1 MGGVKQLYVGIALA
15 MSVLFAGAI
24 ALDQAVFLRL
34 LLGLGLGIALTKGA
48 IGFAGSINRAYR
60 RGSTQLLQ
68 ALMLLFVVTA
78 IINAGLLYGAEAG
91 SFNLWVNPINAGLI
105 IGGLMFGFGMTLS
118 SCCASGVM
126 VEMVS
131 DVPRALTTLV
141 AFGFGVFIGFPIQS
155 SSPLV
160 TETLFSTASYQGK
173 GVFLPD
179 LFAWG
184 PLNGYLMSVLV
195 TIGFAVATVWLAKKY
210 QQKRQQ
216 EGTYLGVEAEQKREP
231 QNLGSIAPQ
240 RFSWLSSLWSMN
252 SAILVI
258 ALIFGVMMATTSAG
272 WGASSPFGFWFGKA
286 LLAVGIDL
294 DAITSFT
301 GRPAQAFTTPFFEH
315 GVSVQNLGILLGTL
329 VAVLWIGKFSSPFS
343 ARYSLK
349 QYMLFALGGVL
360 MGLGTRFANGC
371 NVGALYT
378 PIANFSLSGWI
389 FFATIVA
396 GGVFGNQFA
405 RKMSLIAAAPPKIL
419 KQETV
424 TSQ

>member
-1 MGGVKQLYVGIALA
+1 MTATRQLYMGAALLVSILLVGA
-15 MSVLFAGAI
+15 
-24 ALDQAVFLRL
+24 L
-34 LLGLGLGIALTKGA
+34 LLGEGIYLRLILGLALGIALTKGA

-68 ALMLLFVVTA
+68 TLMILFVVTA
-78 IINAGLLYGAEAG
+78 VINAGLLYGAEAG
-91 SFNLWVNPINAGLI
+91 TYNLWVNPINIGLI
-105 IGGLMFGFGMTLS
+105 VGGLMFGFGMTLS

-160 TETLFSTASYQGK
+160 TETLFSTASYEGQ

-184 PLNGYLMSVLV
+184 PLNGYLMSILV
-195 TIGFAVATVWLAKKY
+195 TIGFAVLTIKLAKKY
-210 QQKRQQ
+210 EQKRKQD
-216 EGTYLGVEAEQKREP
+216 GTYLGVDAEANREAKALAN
-231 QNLGSIAPQ
+231 QAPS
-240 RFSWLSSLWSMN
+240 RFAWLSGLWTMN
-252 SAILVI
+252 TAALVI
-258 ALIFGVMMATTSAG
+258 AITFGVMMATTANG
-272 WGASSPFGFWFGKA
+272 WGASSPFGFWFGK
-286 LLAVGIDL
+286 LLLTFGIEL
-294 DAITSFT
+294 ETITSFT
-301 GRPAQAFTTPFFEH
+301 GRPEQVFTTPFFEH
-315 GVSVQNLGILLGTL
+315 GVSVQNAGILLGTL
-329 VAVLWIGKFSSPFS
+329 VAVLWIGKFSSPCKTN
-343 ARYSLK
+343 YSFK

-389 FFATIVA
+389 FFATIIA
-396 GGVFGNQFA
+396 GGILGNQFA
-405 RKMSLIAAAPPKIL
+405 RKVSLIPVAPKPQL
-419 KQETV
+419 ASV
-424 TSQ
+424 GR

>member
-1 MGGVKQLYVGIALA
+1 MGGVKQLYVGIGLA
-15 MSVLFAGAI
+15 VSVLFAGAL
-24 ALDQAVFLRL
+24 ALEQAVFLRL
-34 LLGLGLGIALTKGA
+34 ILGLALGVALTKGA
-48 IGFAGSINRAYR
+48 IGFAGSINRAFR

-78 IINAGLLYGAEAG
+78 IINAGLLYGAEPG
-91 SFNLWVNPINAGLI
+91 SYNLWINPINAGLV

-160 TETLFSTASYQGK
+160 TETLFSTASYQGQ

-195 TIGFAVATVWLAKKY
+195 TVGFALTTVLLAKKY
-210 QQKRQQ
+210 QHKRQQ
-216 EGTYLGVEAEQKREP
+216 EGTFLGVEAEQKREP
-231 QNLGSIAPQ
+231 HNLGQDKTQ
-240 RFSWLSSLWSMN
+240 RLSWLSNLWSMN

-286 LLAVGIDL
+286 LLAVGVDINT
-294 DAITSFT
+294 ITSFT
-301 GRPAQAFTTPFFEH
+301 DRPAQVFTTPFFEH
-315 GVSVQNLGILLGTL
+315 GVSVQNLGILVGTL
-329 VAVLWIGKFSSPFS
+329 IAVLWIGKFSSPFL

-360 MGLGTRFANGC
+360 MGVGTRFANGC

-378 PIANFSLSGWI
+378 PIANFSLSGWV
-389 FFATIVA
+389 FFITLIA
-396 GGVFGNQFA
+396 GGILGNQFA
-405 RKMSLIAAAPPKIL
+405 RKMSLIPAAPQ
-419 KQETV
+419 KQLNPANV
-424 TSQ
+424 AS

>member
-1 MGGVKQLYVGIALA
+1 MTGIRQLHIGITLALA
-15 MSVLFAGAI
+15 ISIFGAFVLEQG
-24 ALDQAVFLRL
+24 VYLRL
-34 LLGLGLGIALTKGA
+34 LLGLALGIALTKGA

-68 ALMLLFVVTA
+68 TLMLLFVATA
-78 IINAGLLYGAEAG
+78 IINAGLLYGSDPG
-91 SFNLWVNPINAGLI
+91 TYNLWINPINIGLI
-105 IGGLMFGFGMTLS
+105 VGGLMFGFGMTLS

-160 TETLFSTASYQGK
+160 TETLFSTVSYEGQ

-184 PLNGYLMSVLV
+184 PLNGYLMSILV
-195 TIGFAVATVWLAKKY
+195 TIAFATITIKLAKKY
-210 QQKRQQ
+210 ENKRKQD
-216 EGTYLGVEAEQKREP
+216 GTYLGVDAEHNREP
-231 QNLGSIAPQ
+231 SKLGESNIE
-240 RFSWLSSLWSMN
+240 RFSWLRSLWSMN
-252 SAILVI
+252 TAALVI
-258 ALIFGVMMATTSAG
+258 AVIFGVMMATTSSG
-272 WGASSPFGFWFGKA
+272 WGASSPFGFWFGK
-286 LLAVGIDL
+286 LLLTFGVGIET
-294 DAITSFT
+294 ITDFT
-301 GRPAQAFTTPFFEH
+301 GRPQQVFTTPFLEH
-315 GVSVQNLGILLGTL
+315 GVSVQNAGILLGTL
-329 VAVLWIGKFSSPFS
+329 IAVLWIGKFSSPCKT
-343 ARYSLK
+343 RYSFK
-349 QYMLFALGGVL
+349 QYLLFALGGVL

-396 GGVFGNQFA
+396 GGIMGNQFA
-405 RKMSLIAAAPPKIL
+405 RKVKLIAAAPACQL
-419 KQETV
+419 KSAPSTP
-424 TSQ
+424 